1 MTTVQEIYDFLNQ
14 LAPFASQMEW
24 DNSGLVIGGPAQEVR
39 RAVVCLDISSEVPE
53 HVDLIISHHP
63 VIFQARKSFTN
74 PLDPAMA
81 LLQRGIAA
89 IAFHT
94 NYDSC
99 PGGVNDILAAR
110 LGLQDV
116 ELLPNGVRVGTV
128 APISLQDFAKFVG
141 AKLHCDVV
149 RYRAANDENLIRKV
163 AVCGGAG
170 CSFLP
175 DIYEKADVYL
185 TGDAGHHDFLDAAQN
200 GIALMAAGHYH
211 TEIIAMPPLLERL
224 RAAFPAVEWE
234 MLDCGGETTIISEK
248 EQHQ

>member
-1 MTTVQEIYDFLNQ
+1 MTTVRDIFDFLDR

-24 DNSGLVIGGPAQEVR
+24 DNSGLVLGSYAQEVR
-39 RAVVCLDISSEVPE
+39 RAAVCLDIPHELP
-53 HVDLIISHHP
+53 HNIDLVISHHP

-74 PLDPAMA
+74 PLDPAVA
-81 LLQRGIAA
+81 LLRKGTAA

-94 NYDSC
+94 NYDIC
-99 PGGVNDILAAR
+99 PGGVNDILAAH

-116 ELLPNGVRVGTV
+116 EPLPCGVRIGTI

-141 AKLHCDVV
+141 SKLHCGAV
-149 RYRAANDENLIRKV
+149 RYRAANDETPIRRI

-224 RAAFPAVEWE
+224 RAAFPAVAWE
-234 MLDCGGETTIISEK
+234 LLDCGGETTIIPEK
-248 EQHQ
+248 EQNR

>member
-1 MTTVQEIYDFLNQ
+1 MTTVQDIYGFLNQ

-24 DNSGLVIGGPAQEVR
+24 DNSGLVLGSPAQAVR
-39 RAVVCLDISSEVPE
+39 RAAVCLDISCDVSPE
-53 HVDLIISHHP
+53 IDLIVSHHP

-74 PLDPAMA
+74 PLDPAMT
-81 LLQRGIAA
+81 LLRQGTAA

-110 LGLQDV
+110 LGLQAV
-116 ELLPNGVRVGTV
+116 EILPNGVRIGTV
-128 APISLQDFAKFVG
+128 APISLQNFAKFVG
-141 AKLHCDVV
+141 AELHCDAV
-149 RYRAANDENLIRKV
+149 RYRAADDANPICRV

-211 TEIIAMPPLLERL
+211 TETIAMPPLLERL
-224 RAAFPAVEWE
+224 RAAFPAVEWKL
-234 MLDCGGETTIISEK
+234 LDCGGETTILSQK
-248 EQHQ
+248 EQNQ

>member
-1 MTTVQEIYDFLNQ
+1 MTTVRDIYNFLDR

-24 DNSGLVIGGPAQEVR
+24 DNSGLVLGGPAQEVR
-39 RAVVCLDISSEVPE
+39 RAAVCLDIPCGVPPDI
-53 HVDLIISHHP
+53 DLIISHHP

-74 PLDPAMA
+74 LLDPAMA
-81 LLQRGIAA
+81 LLRQGIAA

-116 ELLPNGVRVGTV
+116 EILQNGVRVGSV
-128 APISLQDFAKFVG
+128 APTSIQNYAKFVG
-141 AKLHCDVV
+141 STLHCGVV
-149 RYRAANDENLIRKV
+149 KYRAADDEASIRRI

-175 DIYEKADVYL
+175 DLYEKADVYI

-211 TEIIAMPPLLERL
+211 TETIAVPPLFDRL
-224 RAAFPAVEWE
+224 CAAFPAVEWK
-234 MLDCGGETTIISEK
+234 LTDCGGETTIISQK
-248 EQHQ
+248 EQNQ